1 MMLIDKIE
9 SISKDRSRI
18 KLDTGE
24 CFVLYKG
31 ELRILKLG
39 EGTELS
45 DNSYKQIMTVIL
57 PKRAKLRCLNLLKQ
71 KAYTEYQLRKKLSE
85 GGYPDSVS
93 DEAISYVKSFGYI
106 DDKKY
111 AKDYIDSQCSSKSRK
126 EMYLKLSQRG
136 ISREALDAVFND
148 TYGSYKDA
156 RDYEMQGETEVINK
170 LLIKRGFTGRESYEE
185 KQKFLA
191 YFYRRGFD
199 MDSVFKAM
207 DSIND

>member
-1 MMLIDKIE
+1 MLIDKIE

-85 GGYPDSVS
+85 GGYPDSIS

>member
-1 MMLIDKIE
+1 MLIDKIE

-170 LLIKRGFTGRESYEE
+170 LLIKRGFTGKESYEE